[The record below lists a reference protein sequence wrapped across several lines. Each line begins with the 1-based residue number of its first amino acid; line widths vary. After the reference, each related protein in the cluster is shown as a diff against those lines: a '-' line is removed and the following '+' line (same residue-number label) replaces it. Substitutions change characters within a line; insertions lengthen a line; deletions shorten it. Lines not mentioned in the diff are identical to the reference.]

1 MVDWLAYYAS
11 ELIMAVK
18 SFTTQVHYGVL
29 MIILQNQ
36 PNIQNVITAFLI
48 IFYQNGFKKQIW
60 NGTEIILFPCI
71 IEAPLQ
77 RC

>member
-1 MVDWLAYYAS
+1 
-11 ELIMAVK
+11 MAVK

-48 IFYQNGFKKQIW
+48 IFYQNGFKKQI
-60 NGTEIILFPCI
+60 
-71 IEAPLQ
+71 
-77 RC
+77 